1 MTDSVPWHGVDV
13 IVKKTGHVHKRD
25 LGVVKNVLRGQETA
39 SGLKIKMQLTAYNP
53 SLPNHSIVVD
63 YDDVVE
69 VK

>member
-1 MTDSVPWHGVDV
+1 
-13 IVKKTGHVHKRD
+13 VKKTGHVHKGD

-39 SGLKIKMQLTAYNP
+39 SGLKIEMQLTAYNP